1 MIEINLLPGDAKKK
15 KRAKAVTGTGFKLEF
30 HPGRWFA
37 GLTQKITDKYM
48 LGAVAAA
55 GASGALIVLLFI
67 SQTARAAL
75 LDSRE
80 SKAEKD
86 SAQYSAVL
94 NAKARAEATRDSL
107 YQQIAIIK
115 SIDDSRYLWSHL
127 MFEIS
132 SALPQY
138 TWLTEITQTS
148 APKSVAV
155 ADTVVKKAGAAGAA
169 GATGA
174 TGAAATAD
182 SAANASK
189 SPRQRALDRDR
200 ARKARAD
207 SLFADAKTITFKI
220 VGHTVDIQALTR
232 FMKSLEAS
240 PFIQN
245 VQLTR
250 SDLVQAEG
258 KEVTEFTL
266 VAESQPP
273 PPFAIKTVPLVV
285 SAVR

>member
-1 MIEINLLPGDAKKK
+1 MIEINLLPGDGKKK
-15 KRAKAVTGTGFKLEF
+15 KRAKTSTGVKLDF
-30 HPGRWFA
+30 HPSQWFA
-37 GLTQKITDKYM
+37 GITEKITDKYM
-48 LGAVAAA
+48 LGAVGAA
-55 GASGALIVLLFI
+55 GLSGALIVLMFI
-67 SQTARAAL
+67 SQTARASM
-75 LDSRE
+75 LDAHE
-80 SKAEKD
+80 TKAVKD

-94 NAKARAEATRDSL
+94 NAKAKAEATRDSL

-127 MFEIS
+127 MYEIS

-138 TWLTEITQTS
+138 TWLMEITQTS

-155 ADTVVKKAGAAGAA
+155 ADSTKKAAPADTAG
-169 GATGA
+169 
-174 TGAAATAD
+174 
-182 SAANASK
+182 K
-189 SPRQRALDRDR
+189 SPRQRALERDR
-200 ARKARAD
+200 AKKAHAD
-207 SLFADAKTITFKI
+207 SVFAAAKTIQFKI

-245 VQLTR
+245 VQLKQ

-266 VAESQPP
+266 EAESQVP
-273 PPFAIKTVPLVV
+273 PPFAVKTVPLVV

>member
-15 KRAKAVTGTGFKLEF
+15 KRANAVTGTGLKLEF

-67 SQTARAAL
+67 SQTARVAL
-75 LDSRE
+75 VESRE
-80 SKAEKD
+80 TKAEKD

-127 MFEIS
+127 MYEIS

-155 ADTVVKKAGAAGAA
+155 ADTLVKKAGAAGAA
-169 GATGA
+169 A
-174 TGAAATAD
+174 AAATAD
-182 SAANASK
+182 STANAAK

>member
-1 MIEINLLPGDAKKK
+1 MIEINLLPGDGKK
-15 KRAKAVTGTGFKLEF
+15 KRRATSTATKFEF
-30 HPGRWFA
+30 NLKPPAWLA
-37 GLTQKITDKYM
+37 GLTEGITDKYM
-48 LGAVAAA
+48 LGAIGTAI
-55 GASGALIVLLFI
+55 ASGLLIALMFI
-67 SQTARAAL
+67 SQTARAAML
-75 LDSRE
+75 EARE
-80 SKAEKD
+80 TQAVKD
-86 SAQYSAVL
+86 SAQYGAL
-94 NAKARAEATRDSL
+94 LTAKAKAEATRDSL

-132 SALPQY
+132 NALPQY
-138 TWLTEITQTS
+138 TWLTEVTQTS
-148 APKSVAV
+148 LPKSVAV
-155 ADTVVKKAGAAGAA
+155 ADTVKKAAS
-169 GATGA
+169 
-174 TGAAATAD
+174 AD
-182 SAANASK
+182 STSGT
-189 SPRQRALDRDR
+189 PRQRALERDR
-200 ARKARAD
+200 AKRARSD
-207 SLFADAKTITFKI
+207 SLLAAAKDIQFKL

-266 VAESQPP
+266 AAQTQAP
-273 PPFAIKTVPLVV
+273 PPFAIKTVPLIV

>member
-15 KRAKAVTGTGFKLEF
+15 KRGKATTGTGFKMEI

-37 GLTQKITDKYM
+37 GLSDKITNKYM
-48 LGAVAAA
+48 LGALATAA
-55 GASGALIVLLFI
+55 GSGALLLLMLI
-67 SQTARAAL
+67 SQGARSAL
-75 LDSRE
+75 LSARE
-80 SKAEKD
+80 NQAVKD

-94 NAKARAEATRDSL
+94 TAKMKAEATRDSL

-127 MFEIS
+127 MYEIS

-138 TWLTEITQTS
+138 TWLTEVSQTS
-148 APKSVAV
+148 QPKSVAM
-155 ADTVVKKAGAAGAA
+155 ADTVIKK
-169 GATGA
+169 
-174 TGAAATAD
+174 GAAANADTAGQ
-182 SAANASK
+182 ASK
-189 SPRQRALDRDR
+189 SPRQRQLERDR
-200 ARKARAD
+200 ARRARAD
-207 SLFADAKTITFKI
+207 SLLADAKQINFKI

-266 VAESQPP
+266 VAETQSP
-273 PPFAIKTVPLVV
+273 PPFVVKTVPLVV

>member
-80 SKAEKD
+80 TKAEKD

-155 ADTVVKKAGAAGAA
+155 ADTVVKKAGAA
-169 GATGA
+169 GA

>member
-1 MIEINLLPGDAKKK
+1 MIEINLLPGDGKK
-15 KRAKAVTGTGFKLEF
+15 KRRAKTTTATKFEF
-30 HPGRWFA
+30 NLKPPAWLA
-37 GLTQKITDKYM
+37 GLTEGITDKYM
-48 LGAVAAA
+48 LGAIGAA
-55 GASGALIVLLFI
+55 GLSGALIVLMFI

-75 LDSRE
+75 LDARE
-80 SKAEKD
+80 TKAVKD

-115 SIDDSRYLWSHL
+115 SIDDSRYMWSHL
-127 MFEIS
+127 MYEIS
-132 SALPQY
+132 NALPQY

-148 APKSVAV
+148 QPRSVAM
-155 ADTVVKKAGAAGAA
+155 ADTTAKKAPA
-169 GATGA
+169 
-174 TGAAATAD
+174 AD
-182 SAANASK
+182 SGSNAK
-189 SPRQRALDRDR
+189 SPRERAAEREREKKLRS
-200 ARKARAD
+200 D
-207 SLFADAKTITFKI
+207 SLFAAAKEVKFKL
-220 VGHTVDIQALTR
+220 VGRTVDIQALTR

-245 VQLTR
+245 VQLSR

-266 VAESQPP
+266 EAETQAPP
-273 PPFAIKTVPLVV
+273 IFAIKTVPLVV

>member
-1 MIEINLLPGDAKKK
+1 MIEINLLPGDGKK
-15 KRAKAVTGTGFKLEF
+15 KRRATSTATKFEF
-30 HPGRWFA
+30 NLKPPAWLA
-37 GLTQKITDKYM
+37 SLTQGITDKYM
-48 LGAVAAA
+48 LGAIGTAI
-55 GASGALIVLLFI
+55 ASGLLIALMFI
-67 SQTARAAL
+67 SQTARATMLEA
-75 LDSRE
+75 RE
-80 SKAEKD
+80 TQAVKD
-86 SAQYSAVL
+86 SAQYGTLL
-94 NAKARAEATRDSL
+94 NAKAKAEATRDSL

-132 SALPQY
+132 NALPQY
-138 TWLTEITQTS
+138 TWLTEVTQTS
-148 APKSVAV
+148 LPKSVAV
-155 ADTVVKKAGAAGAA
+155 ADTVKKAAG
-169 GATGA
+169 
-174 TGAAATAD
+174 AD
-182 SAANASK
+182 SAAGT
-189 SPRQRALDRDR
+189 PRQRALERDR
-200 ARKARAD
+200 AKRARSD
-207 SLFADAKTITFKI
+207 SLLAAAKDIQFRL

-266 VAESQPP
+266 AAQTQAP
-273 PPFAIKTVPLVV
+273 PPFAIKTVPLIV